1 MNGEGDFLVALMT
14 APNREEARR
23 IAEALVVEGL
33 AACCTLIDGTESI
46 YRWNGAV
53 ERATETLVVI
63 KTDRERFGRLRDRV
77 LELHPYDVPELIA
90 MPIVAGSD
98 QYLQWL
104 GESLAPL

>member
-1 MNGEGDFLVALMT
+1 MT
-14 APNREEARR
+14 APNREEGRS
-23 IAEALVVEGL
+23 IAEALVSEGL

-46 YRWNGAV
+46 YRWKGAV

-63 KTDRERFGRLRDRV
+63 KTDGERFGRLRDRV
-77 LELHPYDVPELIA
+77 LELHTYDVPELIA

-98 QYLQWL
+98 RYLQWL